1 MLCHPG
7 VCYSDR
13 WAVALVDSGPSSS
26 KEACERSVRG
36 GWATEW
42 FVFTCGGVHLWSTRF
57 YCRLFPF
64 IFSRQL
70 SGLRGST
77 MVHTH
82 SSSHP
87 HPVGLS
93 SLQLSTHRR
102 RFYPQQKD
110 DLLCSSPLANCKQIR
125 FSPMD
130 SRPSSPDRPHLQ
142 PNRAPKWSLIR
153 VGPHI
158 SSCFLLFRCRL

>member
-26 KEACERSVRG
+26 KEACGRSVRG

-42 FVFTCGGVHLWSTRF
+42 FVSLVAVCTCGPHAFAAVHFPLFFLVSYPVLGEAQWSTPIH
-57 YCRLFPF
+57 LPTPTP
-64 IFSRQL
+64 SA
-70 SGLRGST
+70 SP
-77 MVHTH
+77 V
-82 SSSHP
+82 SSSP
-87 HPVGLS
+87 RTAVASTPSKRTTS
-93 SLQLSTHRR
+93 SAVPLQQTASR
-102 RFYPQQKD
+102 
-110 DLLCSSPLANCKQIR
+110 SR

-130 SRPSSPDRPHLQ
+130 SRPSLPDRPHLQ
-142 PNRAPKWSLIR
+142 QNRAPKWSLIR

>member
-1 MLCHPG
+1 M
-7 VCYSDR
+7 
-13 WAVALVDSGPSSS
+13 DSGPSSS

-102 RFYPQQKD
+102 RFYPSKRMTSSAVPLQQTA
-110 DLLCSSPLANCKQIR
+110 SRSR

-130 SRPSSPDRPHLQ
+130 SRPSSPDQPHLQ

>member
-102 RFYPQQKD
+102 RFYPSKRTTSAVPLQQTA
-110 DLLCSSPLANCKQIR
+110 SRSR

-130 SRPSSPDRPHLQ
+130 SRPSLPDRPHLQ
-142 PNRAPKWSLIR
+142 QNRAPKWSLIR